1 MAHRLTLPCKEH
13 PMPSPPSWSIA
24 RTVRLT
30 RVTELWGPIADSAS
44 GRNMTTRKFPG
55 VRPLDAIR
63 LCIALNRWHPE
74 AWHVPVREDGR

>member
-30 RVTELWGPIADSAS
+30 GVTVVWWRIADDFVEA
-44 GRNMTTRKFPG
+44 NN
-55 VRPLDAIR
+55 